1 MLFKIPCGKSTPAQG
16 YLWHGVPCTGFLK
29 RCAEPSHT
37 TVHEGEGTSPTTY
50 KPYVFSNSQLTGNQF
65 LLVLDPNRR
74 AIASEDESTFGPA
87 TASLGEIV
95 VDVEQ
100 VIFHA
105 TNPRVFVVPIMPPLN
120 VHERAKKGIV
130 HGTQ

>member
-1 MLFKIPCGKSTPAQG
+1 MD
-16 YLWHGVPCTGFLK
+16 GVPCTGFLK
-29 RCAEPSHT
+29 RCTELSPT
-37 TVHEGEGTSPTTY
+37 TVHEGEGTSPTTH
-50 KPYVFSNSQLTGNQF
+50 KPYVFSKCQLTGNKF
-65 LLVLDPNRR
+65 LLLLDPNRR

-100 VIFHA
+100 VMFHA
-105 TNPRVFVVPIMPPLN
+105 INPRVFAVPNMPPLN
-120 VHERAKKGIV
+120 VHERAKKGII

>member
-1 MLFKIPCGKSTPAQG
+1 
-16 YLWHGVPCTGFLK
+16 
-29 RCAEPSHT
+29 
-37 TVHEGEGTSPTTY
+37 
-50 KPYVFSNSQLTGNQF
+50 
-65 LLVLDPNRR
+65 VLDPNRR
-74 AIASEDESTFGPA
+74 AIASEDESIFGPA

-100 VIFHA
+100 VMFHA